1 MTWAIR
7 VTVWSF
13 AVLTGG
19 LALAVE
25 PAVSGPTTAPTPQ
38 ELNEKIQQLQQ
49 QVDQLKAAQSQA
61 APVTRPA
68 GQSSPGNAGF
78 NPGADFDPMQQT
90 SAPPVPATENLPS
103 ISPVVGGWDGSQFIF
118 RSQDG
123 NFSFHPGLVVDF
135 RNDTSYRASVPAKG
149 GGSEVGIGGYDTQNG
164 FDVAR
169 LRLLA
174 DGTLFHQVSYFI
186 QFQDDQGSTFN
197 VYDANLS
204 YKFDDS
210 PFSIKVGQFKDPVWH
225 ERNVS
230 EANLMAVDRTLVE
243 YYLGG
248 GQGSRVQGAA
258 LNYDAGR
265 FRGQLVA
272 HDGDNS
278 INTKFFNLGGVAGGV
293 GGFSGVTPTDY
304 GFSGRSELMLIGDR
318 TKEFNPFNEYDQFT
332 SYKARQSI
340 LVIGGGADYS
350 QGGSNDLLLH
360 SVDLQYNNP
369 DGFAAYA
376 AYLGTYRNI
385 KTNQGVAPGHYYDEG
400 FVVQASWVFGKFEPF
415 ARYDWTHFDP
425 SSTTAVTALR
435 SHVLQEV
442 TVGANYYLY
451 GQKLKLT
458 ADASLLPDG
467 SPGDSDVLGVLKDS
481 GHTEFVARFQVQLAI

>member
-1 MTWAIR
+1 MHRILKVVFTL
-7 VTVWSF
+7 VLGGTS
-13 AVLTGG
+13 AV
-19 LALAVE
+19 
-25 PAVSGPTTAPTPQ
+25 VSAADPTPQ
-38 ELNEKIQQLQQ
+38 DLLEKIQQLQQ
-49 QVDQLKAAQSQA
+49 QVDQLKAAQSQS

-68 GQSSPGNAGF
+68 GQSSPDV
-78 NPGADFDPMQQT
+78 PGVNTGPDVDPMQRT
-90 SAPPVPATENLPS
+90 TATPTPNPAGLGQL
-103 ISPVVGGWDGSQFIF
+103 SPVVGGWDGTQFIF

-123 NFSFHPGLVVDF
+123 NFTFHPGFVVDF
-135 RNDTSYRASVPAKG
+135 RNDTTYRQSVPAKG
-149 GGSEVGIGGYDTQNG
+149 GGSEVAVAGYDTQNG

-169 LRLLA
+169 LRVLA
-174 DGTLFHQVSYFI
+174 DGTLFHQVSYFV

-197 VYDANLS
+197 IYDANLS
-204 YKFDDS
+204 YQFDDS

-230 EANLMAVDRTLVE
+230 EANLLAVDRSLLE
-243 YYLGG
+243 YFLGG

-258 LNYDAGR
+258 INFDSGR

-278 INTKFFNLGGVAGGV
+278 INSKFFNLGGVAGGV

-304 GFSGRSELMLIGDR
+304 GFSGRGEFMLIGER
-318 TKEFNPFNEYDQFT
+318 TKQFNPFTEYDQFT

-340 LVIGGGADYS
+340 LVVGAGADYS
-350 QGGSNDLLLH
+350 QASSNDLLLH

-369 DGFAAYA
+369 NGFAAYGA
-376 AYLGTYRNI
+376 FLGSYRHIN
-385 KTNQGVAPGHYYDEG
+385 TNQGIPVGSYYDDG
-400 FVVQASWVFGKFEPF
+400 FQAQASWVFGKFEPF

-425 SSTTAVTALR
+425 SSTAAVTGIR
-435 SHVLQEV
+435 SHVLQEI

-458 ADASLLPDG
+458 ADGVYLPNG
-467 SPGDSDVLGVLKDS
+467 SPADADVLGVLKNS
-481 GHTEFVARFQVQLAI
+481 GHAELLLRLQAQLAI